1 LSIKKGQFGPWLNVR
16 SLFAQL
22 LKIGYL
28 LFIIK
33 VTQFLVKTVIS
44 SLFKHLGKSFMDQW
58 GKFCKSLLRT
68 LPLFMTFGVS
78 STPLN
83 LVILAQSVKTSQQGD
98 IKMCSLFI

>member
-1 LSIKKGQFGPWLNVR
+1 
-16 SLFAQL
+16 
-22 LKIGYL
+22 
-28 LFIIK
+28 
-33 VTQFLVKTVIS
+33 
-44 SLFKHLGKSFMDQW
+44 MDQW

-68 LPLFMTFGVS
+68 LPLVMTFGVT